1 MGKLIKYEL
10 KKQRTTRMVILVGL
24 AAGLIA
30 YTAGILFDLENVML
44 ISLGLIAIMAWPVL
58 FYVGIESILIFNQD
72 LRTKQ
77 SYMLWM
83 VPKSIWEILGA
94 KFISAI
100 LQILIVFVMYA
111 AAAAVAGFV
120 TIVRFSDFQTV
131 LESFGEL
138 TVMFGES
145 GISLTDMIW
154 FLVYVFLLWTI
165 AVMIGFL
172 AVILSRTVLLRSRF
186 AGFFAAVL
194 FVLINMAV
202 GWLYS
207 MMMYILSGV
216 VDMSASPLWNMLDV
230 AFYLLASAALFG
242 ISGWIAQR
250 KLSV

>member
-58 FYVGIESILIFNQD
+58 FYVGIESIFIFNQD

-111 AAAAVAGFV
+111 AAAA
-120 TIVRFSDFQTV
+120 I
-131 LESFGEL
+131 
-138 TVMFGES
+138 
-145 GISLTDMIW
+145 
-154 FLVYVFLLWTI
+154 
-165 AVMIGFL
+165 
-172 AVILSRTVLLRSRF
+172 
-186 AGFFAAVL
+186 
-194 FVLINMAV
+194 
-202 GWLYS
+202 
-207 MMMYILSGV
+207 
-216 VDMSASPLWNMLDV
+216 
-230 AFYLLASAALFG
+230 
-242 ISGWIAQR
+242 
-250 KLSV
+250 